1 MRVAAEKLV
10 RLIYFG
16 LVRRLPEATTLQH
29 LTNKIVHG
37 LSAAQLIEALLKST
51 EFRRQI
57 SSDNIDDYMLVIKD
71 GAGSCTKEKL
81 NFHGLNTEKK
91 IKNIIYFCPAIS
103 WPIGGIKVILRQCEI
118 INSLKNEIQAQVCFP
133 EAPEFNPDWLDHN
146 AEIKKNLTFNIST
159 DLIVLPE
166 VWALS
171 YASKFLE
178 AGIKYVIFVQNGYY
192 ILMRPS
198 EATGSLSSYL
208 TRLIKAPAASLP
220 LA

>member
-1 MRVAAEKLV
+1 MDKL
-10 RLIYFG
+10 RE
-16 LVRRLPEATTLQH
+16 EASLRNGYLFEYQ
-29 LTNKIVHG
+29 
-37 LSAAQLIEALLKST
+37 ELLKIAKSMNM
-51 EFRRQI
+51 Q
-57 SSDNIDDYMLVIKD
+57 
-71 GAGSCTKEKL
+71 
-81 NFHGLNTEKK
+81 
-91 IKNIIYFCPAIS
+91 
-103 WPIGGIKVILRQCEI
+103 VILRQCEI